1 MYGDRDSFTGCPF
14 CGGISHSDG
23 CPNAE
28 IEKVGCCELCG
39 DPIYSGDTVYAI
51 DGNMYHTDCFDA
63 EYAKEV

>member
-1 MYGDRDSFTGCPF
+1 MYGNKGNFTGCPI
-14 CGGISHSDG
+14 CGGISHSDE

-39 DPIYSGDTVYAI
+39 DPIYSGNTIYAI

-63 EYAKEV
+63 EYTKEV